1 MFLVGCEQK
10 QQVIT
15 KTEVVK
21 VQVPKNFFV
30 LRNIDINRTISTQK
44 DVANLLLD
52 VYQAY
57 EECNTNL
64 KAIKRWSY
72 EQ

>member
-15 KTEVVK
+15 KTEVVRM
-21 VQVPKNFFV
+21 QVPKNFFV
-30 LRNIDINRTISTQK
+30 IRNIDINRTVSTQK

-52 VYQAY
+52 VFQAY

-64 KAIKRWSY
+64 KAIKRWGY